1 MSLLRRQFGIAEPVK
16 RQMELNIVRNGEW
29 RPAMLMGGGTAGLH
43 ADILSGRDAEIGWED
58 VFSGEEM
65 GEVPDFH
72 TEMEMRFGM
81 GW

>member
-1 MSLLRRQFGIAEPVK
+1 
-16 RQMELNIVRNGEW
+16 
-29 RPAMLMGGGTAGLH
+29 MLMGGGTAGLH
-43 ADILSGRDAEIGWED
+43 ADILSGRDAEFGWED
-58 VFSGEEM
+58 VFDGEEM